1 MRPGARL
8 RRRIANRLQL
18 LANATREPPRPERE
32 PLVTVILATYNWS
45 SVLRHAV
52 HSVLWQTYENFEL
65 LVIGDA
71 CTDDSREVVESFGD
85 PRLRWINLPEN
96 CGSQAGPNNR
106 GLELARGEYVAY
118 QGHDDVWHPKHLAT
132 LVAGIESSGADLA
145 WTVAEVLG
153 PPGTRMRRLSGLSAT
168 GQRELGRWIPPC
180 TTMHR
185 RALTEAIGGWGDWRE
200 LTIAVDL
207 ELFDRA
213 QRAGARIAGIPSLT
227 AFKFPAGERP
237 NSYRDRPSHEQA
249 AYMERLSGHR
259 WVLAAEL
266 AKVAAQEVS
275 PLPQRPLARPGEIS
289 SDIPGEVTRRTRRL
303 RGLD

>member
-1 MRPGARL
+1 MSAGARL

-32 PLVTVILATYNWS
+32 TLVTVIIATYNWS

-65 LVIGDA
+65 LVIGDG
-71 CTDDSREVVESFGD
+71 CTDDSREVVEAFGD
-85 PRLRWINLPEN
+85 PRLRWVNLPEN
-96 CGSQAGPNNR
+96 VGSQAGPNNR

-132 LVAGIESSGADLA
+132 LLAGAESSGADLT

-168 GQRELGRWIPPC
+168 GQREPGEWIPPC
-180 TTMHR
+180 TAMHR
-185 RALTEAIGGWGDWRE
+185 RTLTESIGGWADWRE
-200 LTIAVDL
+200 LTIGVDL

-213 QRAGARIAGIPSLT
+213 QRAGARLAAIPSLT
-227 AFKFPAGERP
+227 AFKFPASERP
-237 NSYRDRPSHEQA
+237 NSYRDRHSHEQA
-249 AYMERLSGHR
+249 GYIELLSRRR
-259 WVLAAEL
+259 WALVEEL
-266 AKVAAQEVS
+266 AKVAAQQLS
-275 PLPQRPLARPGEIS
+275 PLPQRPLSRPGEIS
-289 SDIPGEVTRRTRRL
+289 SDVPGEVTRRTRRL